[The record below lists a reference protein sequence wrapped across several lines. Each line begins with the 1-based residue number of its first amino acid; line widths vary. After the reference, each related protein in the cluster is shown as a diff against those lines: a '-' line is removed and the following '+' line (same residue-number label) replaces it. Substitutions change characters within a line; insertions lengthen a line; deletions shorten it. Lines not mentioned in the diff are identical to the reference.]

1 MHNKATDILNQE
13 IKVGD
18 RVKFLNEVG
27 EGVVVELKGSVVVVE
42 DENGFDNEYPT
53 SELLVVGC
61 KAEEAEMYGNKLP
74 ELSEILSK
82 EVSQERQEEIQK
94 AFDVKY
100 ANARATNQMRRG
112 EYMEVDLHFHELV
125 DDNSGL
131 KDRTKIDI
139 QLNHFERMMKI
150 ASEQKIRKIIFIHGV
165 GQGVLRHQIR
175 SRLDLY
181 YPNCTVRDANPR
193 EYGAGATEVYLSQS
207 SF

>member
-1 MHNKATDILNQE
+1 MQ

-27 EGVVVELKGSVVVVE
+27 EGVVVELKDSVVVVE
-42 DENGFDNEYPT
+42 DEYGFDNEYPA
-53 SELLVVGC
+53 SELLVVGG

-82 EVSQERQEEIQK
+82 EVSQERQEEIQN

-100 ANARATNQMRRG
+100 ANARATNQKRRG
-112 EYMEVDLHFHELV
+112 EFMEVDLHFHELV

>member
-1 MHNKATDILNQE
+1 MQ

-100 ANARATNQMRRG
+100 ANARETNQMRRG

-181 YPNCTVRDANPR
+181 YPNCNVRDANPR

>member
-1 MHNKATDILNQE
+1 MQ

-42 DENGFDNEYPT
+42 DENGFDSEYPT

-82 EVSQERQEEIQK
+82 EVSQERQEEIQE

>member
-1 MHNKATDILNQE
+1 MQ

-82 EVSQERQEEIQK
+82 EVSQERQEEIQE